1 MARDHVLSGKMQC
14 TWCPGSSWPSS
25 AGIAWSFE
33 MFSDNNPDN
42 SLSVT
47 WVSECWYSCVTITE
61 TLPARGKRSKVACCG
76 SRPSSFLL
84 RFPVKEL
91 WETKC
96 RWGSPRIRPITNFAT
111 HPSLYPSP
119 RLSGRFPLTT
129 LALTPPHH
137 RAFLCSSHLISSH
150 TDMSVNSEGNPT
162 TPDVSTP
169 GEGRGL
175 CNLHQWAIHTIQ
187 IHTQAHTYTKTY
199 TDIGAYCNSVLWR
212 HLEVYNIF

>member
-47 WVSECWYSCVTITE
+47 WVSECWYSCVTIAE
-61 TLPARGKRSKVACCG
+61 TLPARGKRSKAACCG
-76 SRPSSFLL
+76 SRLSSFLL
-84 RFPVKEL
+84 HFPVKEL

-96 RWGSPRIRPITNFAT
+96 RWGSPRIRPITNCGT

-119 RLSGRFPLTT
+119 RLSGRVFPSHDLGINSST
-129 LALTPPHH
+129 LLPM
-137 RAFLCSSHLISSH
+137 FLPSHLFSH
-150 TDMSVNSEGNPT
+150 RHVCKFLGESNDSYCINTWGREGT
-162 TPDVSTP
+162 V
-169 GEGRGL
+169 
-175 CNLHQWAIHTIQ
+175 
-187 IHTQAHTYTKTY
+187 
-199 TDIGAYCNSVLWR
+199 
-212 HLEVYNIF
+212 